1 MLAVER
7 DLVPDFIIRRGI
19 RYLLSQRVQEAREGG
34 VEEQERRKQTFVREL
49 KGLPI
54 AVQTSKANEQH
65 YEVPSDYFL
74 LVLGQH
80 LKYSSCLYPSSS
92 TTLDEAEEAMLGLCC
107 ERAQLLDGQA
117 ILELGC
123 GWGSMCLYMAAKFPK
138 SNVTAVSN
146 STTQKALIDERA
158 KERGISNLTVITEDV
173 VKFDTKQKF
182 DRVVSIEMFEHMK
195 NYQALLKNIAGWL
208 KPEGLLFVHIF
219 THKTLAYHFEVK
231 GEDDWMAK
239 YFFTGGTMP
248 SADLLHHFQD
258 DLALQQQWA
267 INGTHYSRTL
277 EDWLKR
283 QDKQRAAIMPI
294 MEKTYGKDQG
304 LRWWVYWR
312 LFYLACSELFNY
324 NGGEEWFVS
333 HYLFRK

>member
-1 MLAVER
+1 MQAVER
-7 DLVPDFIIRRGI
+7 DLVPDFLIRRGI
-19 RYLLSQRVQEAREGG
+19 RYLLSQRVQNAREGG
-34 VEEQERRKQTFVREL
+34 VEEQERRKQAFVDEL
-49 KGLPI
+49 KSLPI
-54 AVQTSKANEQH
+54 AVQTSIANEQH
-65 YEVPSDYFL
+65 YEAKYFL
-74 LVLGQH
+74 LVLGKH

-92 TTLDEAEEAMLGLCC
+92 STLDEAEEAMLGLCC
-107 ERAQLLDGQA
+107 ERAQLADGQT

-123 GWGSMCLYMAAKFPK
+123 GWGSMCLYMAGKFPN
-138 SNVTAVSN
+138 STITAVSN
-146 STTQKALIDERA
+146 SSTQKALIDERA
-158 KERGISNLTVITEDV
+158 KERGLSNLTVITADV
-173 VKFDTKQKF
+173 VEFDTKQKF

-195 NYQALLKNIAGWL
+195 NYQALLKNISKWL
-208 KPEGLLFVHIF
+208 KPGGHLFVHIF

-267 INGTHYSRTL
+267 VNGTHYSRTL
-277 EDWLKR
+277 EDWLRR
-283 QDKQRAAIMPI
+283 QDRQRAQILPI
-294 MEKTYGKDQG
+294 MKKTYGDDQG

-333 HYLFRK
+333 HYLFKKH